1 MVNMIKYNI
10 FRMIKSRKLRIEKSV
25 KDTIT
30 VISVT
35 TVAFIVFST
44 LLVLFFGPNTTT
56 TTTMTVYA
64 EQTDTIKAAKAVNA
78 SIDQVWNIIS
88 NVDKNPDY
96 WPISIVKNISRSD
109 NTIERE
115 VTVPAPPFMDN
126 KAHQIITIIPDQF
139 TIIENQTQGAV
150 TGIKTISLLQ
160 DENDINNTVVSMT
173 WDLDMSKIPGIGK
186 GFAKSGISNSVDE
199 ALYKIGNAVN

>member
-1 MVNMIKYNI
+1 
-10 FRMIKSRKLRIEKSV
+10 MIKSQKLRIEKSV

-173 WDLDMSKIPGIGK
+173 WHLDMSKIPGIGK
-186 GFAKSGISNSVDE
+186 GVAKRGISNSVDE